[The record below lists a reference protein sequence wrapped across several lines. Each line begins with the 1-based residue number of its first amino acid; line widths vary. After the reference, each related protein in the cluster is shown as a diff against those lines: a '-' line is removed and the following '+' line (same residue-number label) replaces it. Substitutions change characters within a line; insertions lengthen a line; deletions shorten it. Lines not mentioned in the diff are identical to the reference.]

1 MPTPQTSRR
10 LITMREA
17 CERVSVSDDT
27 IRRRIAAGQLTGY
40 KFGPRIL
47 RIDVDELDACFRPI
61 PNAGE

>member
-27 IRRRIAAGQLTGY
+27 IRR
-40 KFGPRIL
+40 
-47 RIDVDELDACFRPI
+47 IDVDELDACFRPI